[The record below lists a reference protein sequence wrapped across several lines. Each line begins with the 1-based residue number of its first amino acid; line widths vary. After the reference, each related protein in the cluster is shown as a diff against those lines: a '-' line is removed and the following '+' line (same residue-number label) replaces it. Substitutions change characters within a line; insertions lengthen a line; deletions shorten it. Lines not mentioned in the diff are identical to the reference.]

1 MNGTEL
7 LVRVLQIRQMSWHQ
21 LLKCKRFL
29 FPVSRANWRL
39 VFEMEA
45 RFWRLRNNIREAA
58 VCHTLFESHH
68 KLSQAGCGAFRPL
81 PAADCNNSVVKTIM
95 LECGL

>member
-7 LVRVLQIRQMSWHQ
+7 LVRVLQIRQMLWHQ

-29 FPVSRANWRL
+29 FPVNRANWRL

-45 RFWRLRNNIREAA
+45 QVLEAK
-58 VCHTLFESHH
+58 EQYKRGS
-68 KLSQAGCGAFRPL
+68 
-81 PAADCNNSVVKTIM
+81 SVPYSI
-95 LECGL
+95 